1 MYLPTCFFDGIFAN
15 QKHQDDEEAI
25 LRANSTKYGLGAS
38 IWSENLEKARV
49 KGRNILAINDC
60 KERYMFIFPI
70 CSMYGNC
77 LPTLK
82 P

>member
-1 MYLPTCFFDGIFAN
+1 MDFLSTK
-15 QKHQDDEEAI
+15 KHQDDEEAI

-49 KGRNILAINDC
+49 KGRNMLAIHYS

-70 CSMYGNC
+70 CSMYENY

-82 P
+82 PYMYDLW